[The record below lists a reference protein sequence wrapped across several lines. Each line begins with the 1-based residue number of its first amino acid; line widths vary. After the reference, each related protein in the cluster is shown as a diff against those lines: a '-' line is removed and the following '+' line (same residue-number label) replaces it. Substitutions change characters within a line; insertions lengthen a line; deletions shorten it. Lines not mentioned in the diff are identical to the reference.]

1 MKLKEYL
8 LNEWKVLTQYAG
20 REIVVPKKTILWYYM
35 IAPVPAGLI
44 WLDPKGN
51 IFTNSKKIG
60 KTIPSD
66 DPKAT
71 HKRLLA
77 EVYYKIGLDKKLG
90 SDLRNNV
97 ENLME
102 KNVRGRIVRNTI
114 YVWNTETSY
123 MRNKAIDAI
132 YRYIDEKLTK

>member
-51 IFTNSKKIG
+51 IFTFC
-60 KTIPSD
+60 
-66 DPKAT
+66 
-71 HKRLLA
+71 LL
-77 EVYYKIGLDKKLG
+77 L
-90 SDLRNNV
+90 
-97 ENLME
+97 
-102 KNVRGRIVRNTI
+102 KN
-114 YVWNTETSY
+114 
-123 MRNKAIDAI
+123 
-132 YRYIDEKLTK
+132 